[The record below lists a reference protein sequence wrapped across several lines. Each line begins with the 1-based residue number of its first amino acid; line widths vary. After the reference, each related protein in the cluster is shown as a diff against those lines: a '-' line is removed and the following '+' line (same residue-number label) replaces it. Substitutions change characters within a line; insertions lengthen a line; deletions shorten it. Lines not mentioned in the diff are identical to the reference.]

1 MSYLGLDI
9 GTTGCKALA
18 FGADGSP
25 YTLAYREYTTH
36 FGADGSAELDAAFV
50 AECCRAVIHEAAAAA
65 CAENDPV
72 QALAVSSQGEAVTP
86 VGADGAFL
94 APAMVSSDAR
104 PAPTVT
110 RYAGKAQR
118 LYEVTGHT
126 AHPMFTLFK
135 LAYLREASP
144 DVWKNAAHFF
154 CFEDLLHFILGVAE
168 PAISWSLAGRTVL
181 FDVRRHAW
189 DAELLRGAG
198 VSEDRLARPLPSG
211 AVAGVVSDAAAA
223 RCGLPPG
230 VTVVTGGHD
239 QVCAALGCGATAPGT
254 AMYALGTVE
263 CLTAT
268 LEGAVF
274 ADAMQIGN
282 LCTYDHCVP
291 NRYVTVAFTLTG
303 GNLFRW
309 FRDEWGQAEVAQAE
323 RDGENVFDKLFALMP
338 SAPTTLLAL
347 PYFTPTGTP
356 FFDVEATGAILGLRL
371 STKRGEVLRA
381 LLEGLAFEMRRNLA
395 ILESAGI
402 PVEEL
407 RVTGGGSLHRDAL
420 QIRADVLGRDIVRVE
435 TAQAGCLGA
444 ALLACAAHTQT
455 PVESLAASWVRT
467 GERVTPNSQNAALY
481 SDRFATYLQLY
492 PALCDLT
499 PKRASQ

>member
-25 YTLAYREYTTH
+25 YALAYREYATH
-36 FGADGSAELDAAFV
+36 FGADGSAELDV
-50 AECCRAVIHEAAAAA
+50 AVVVKNCRAVIREAAAA

-86 VGADGAFL
+86 VGANGAFL
-94 APAMVSSDAR
+94 APAMISSDAR
-104 PAPTVT
+104 PAPTVM
-110 RYAGKAQR
+110 RYASEAGH
-118 LYEVTGHT
+118 LYDVTGHT

-135 LAYLREASP
+135 FAYLREASP
-144 DVWKNAAHFF
+144 DMWRQAAHFF
-154 CFEDLLHFILGVAE
+154 CFEDLLHYVLGVE
-168 PAISWSLAGRTVL
+168 KPTISWSLAGRTML
-181 FDVRRHAW
+181 FDVRRHEW
-189 DAELLRGAG
+189 DAELLRGAD
-198 VSEDRLARPLPSG
+198 VSGRLARPLPSG
-211 AVAGVVSDAAAA
+211 VVAGVVSDAAAA
-223 RCGLPPG
+223 RCGLPTG
-230 VTVVTGGHD
+230 VKVVTGGHD
-239 QVCAALGCGATAPGT
+239 QVCAALGCGAVAPGT
-254 AMYALGTVE
+254 ATYALGTVE

-274 ADAMQIGN
+274 ADAMRSGN

-291 NRYVTVAFTLTG
+291 GRYATIAYTLTG

-309 FRDEWGQAEVAQAE
+309 FRDEWGQVEAAQAE

-338 SAPTTLLAL
+338 PTPTTLIAL

-381 LLEGLAFEMRRNLA
+381 LLEGLAFEMRRNLT
-395 ILESAGI
+395 ILEGAGI
-402 PVEEL
+402 SVEEL
-407 RVTGGGSLHRDAL
+407 RVTGGGSLHRDVL
-420 QIRADVLGRDIVRVE
+420 QIRADVLGRDVVRVE

-444 ALLACAAHTQT
+444 ALLACAAHTRT
-455 PVESLAASWVRT
+455 PVELLAAQWVRT
-467 GERVTPNSQNAALY
+467 GERVSPNPQNAAFY
-481 SDRFATYLQLY
+481 SDRFAAYLKLY
-492 PALCDLT
+492 PALRDLA
-499 PKRASQ
+499 PSRAL